1 MTERK
6 TQIIW
11 AVWIFAVCTV
21 FGTAVFFGCM
31 QWSESLFYDK
41 LAAVASAMPK
51 ESSLVMK
58 ALKDTEGFDLEAG
71 RVILGKYGYHGQLS
85 GQDRYTA
92 VLLCGGLAG
101 GAGAV
106 VFLFFSNRER
116 RKLCKRV
123 GELTEY
129 LHQLDPTRPVTCGV
143 NIFFNFLS
151 SIGFGVYSDEK
162 ARKEVQKAKKAK
174 QSGKRVKRKAVGSEF
189 FNNLAGLLGG
199 DFMKFGATL
208 PPCDWRTR
216 DAFANMD
223 IAGYNYGINRYRR
236 DLRKYSDRLIL
247 GSETFCSDAY
257 RFRELAKLDPRII
270 GDFVWAGIDYLGE
283 VSIGSWEYKDYTPQF
298 AGGLGC

>member
-21 FGTAVFFGCM
+21 FGTAVFFGCL

-129 LHQLDPTRPVTCGV
+129 LRGV
-143 NIFFNFLS
+143 EEGDYSMSLERRQDFLS
-151 SIGFGVYSDEK
+151 LLEDEIYK
-162 ARKEVQKAKKAK
+162 TVVTLRESRESLRMEKE
-174 QSGKRVKRKAVGSEF
+174 
-189 FNNLAGLLGG
+189 NLA
-199 DFMKFGATL
+199 
-208 PPCDWRTR
+208 R
-216 DAFANMD
+216 DMAD
-223 IAGYNYGINRYRR
+223 ISHQFKTPLTSLSVLSELV
-236 DLRKYSDRLIL
+236 LR
-247 GSETFCSDAY
+247 
-257 RFRELAKLDPRII
+257 
-270 GDFVWAGIDYLGE
+270 
-283 VSIGSWEYKDYTPQF
+283 
-298 AGGLGC
+298 